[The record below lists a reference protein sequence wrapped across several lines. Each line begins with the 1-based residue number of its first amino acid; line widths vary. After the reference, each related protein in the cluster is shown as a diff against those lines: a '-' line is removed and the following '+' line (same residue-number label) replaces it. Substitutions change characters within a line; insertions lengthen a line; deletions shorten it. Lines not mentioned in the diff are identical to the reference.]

1 MSKITGFFMFAF
13 GAGLGTW
20 ITWNKAR
27 KHYEEK
33 TQQAIDDVKAAYKAN
48 VTYDD
53 IKTAENE
60 TVSSDEEATVEN
72 DILPKKK
79 TPYEISATEYGTRKG
94 YTAIQLILFADDVLA
109 DEEGVIYKDEEVGAD
124 ILERLYENE
133 EDVVYIRNDAIM
145 RDFEI
150 VTDAREYGD
159 VTFQPPFDPEDL

>member
-1 MSKITGFFMFAF
+1 MSKITGFFLFAF

-20 ITWNKAR
+20 ITWSKTR

-48 VTYDD
+48 ITSNDINDGGDEVTLDVED
-53 IKTAENE
+53 GVT
-60 TVSSDEEATVEN
+60 EN
-72 DILPKKK
+72 DILPKRT

-133 EDVVYIRNDAIM
+133 DDAVYIRNDTIM

-159 VTFQPPFDPEDL
+159 VTFQSPFDPEDL